1 MSGLIIHEWIEKFGG
16 SEKVLDKFVE
26 AYPNSEIYTL
36 WNNAPLRYPNNRVHE
51 SIIAK
56 TYLRGKKALS
66 LPLLPLIWKFFS
78 PKGNYEWSLISSHLF
93 AHQAVVRGI
102 KSCNK
107 YVYVHTPARYIWT
120 PEYDARGSS
129 LFVKAV
135 APFFKVIDR
144 LLVDPNAHYAANSN
158 FVKDRVEKF
167 WGVSADVIYPPVEV
181 TYLKSGIWKNSLTPD
196 EQQVLSNLPEQFI
209 IGASR
214 FIPYKKLDT
223 VIELAE
229 LADIPVI
236 IAGSGPLEEE
246 LKYKAQQAKVL
257 ARVIVN
263 PSDALLYSL
272 IERAEVFVFPPIEDF
287 GIMPVEA
294 MALGTKVLVNEIGG
308 AKESLEIT
316 KYGKAIDFKDIN
328 LAASSLTQ
336 LFDSNLECR
345 DIELFSTENFIN
357 RIKNWVGA
365 R

>member
-26 AYPNSEIYTL
+26 AYPKSEIYTL

-93 AHQAVVRGI
+93 AHQAVVRGV

-120 PEYDARGSS
+120 PEYDARGRS

-167 WGVSADVIYPPVEV
+167 WGVTADVIYPPVEV

-229 LADIPVI
+229 LVDIPVI

-246 LKYKAQQAKVL
+246 LKYRAQQAKVL

-308 AKESLEIT
+308 AKESLEKT
-316 KYGKAIDFKDIN
+316 KYGISTNFDN
-328 LAASSLTQ
+328 LTISASKLKN
-336 LFDSNLECR
+336 LLESNLRCIDVEF
-345 DIELFSTENFIN
+345 FSAENFSC
-357 RIKNWVGA
+357 RIKKWMNG
-365 R
+365 